1 MKERFSKLLCLAEEQ
16 LRLHPGADQVIA
28 IETRSQKIRWFANTL
43 GTDAEDRFAELLS
56 QQSDSAAA
64 LLVCMWAD
72 GTIDLPSMHLR
83 RLLLELDPENED
95 TLLLLQADSG
105 PITRTI
111 GWSMPYSLP
120 RGEGGPEGG
129 RERNGET

>member
-1 MKERFSKLLCLAEEQ
+1 MSERFSELLQTAESQ

-28 IETRSQKIRWFANTL
+28 VETSSKKIRWFANIL
-43 GTDAEDRFAELLS
+43 GTDAEDRFAALLS

-83 RLLLELDPENED
+83 RLLLEADPRNEH
-95 TLLLLQADSG
+95 TLLLLQSDSG

-111 GWSMPYSLP
+111 GWSMP
-120 RGEGGPEGG
+120 
-129 RERNGET
+129 

>member
-1 MKERFSKLLCLAEEQ
+1 MKERFSRLLCLAEEQ

-28 IETRSQKIRWFANTL
+28 VETRSQKIRWFANIL
-43 GTDAEDRFAELLS
+43 GTEAEDRFAELLS

-83 RLLLELDPENED
+83 RLLLESDPGNEH
-95 TLLLLQADSG
+95 TLLLLQSDSG

-111 GWSMPYSLP
+111 GWSMP
-120 RGEGGPEGG
+120 
-129 RERNGET
+129 

>member
-1 MKERFSKLLCLAEEQ
+1 MKERFSKLLCLAKEQ

-28 IETRSQKIRWFANTL
+28 VETGSKTVRWFANTL
-43 GTDAEDRFAELLS
+43 GTEAEDRFAELLS
-56 QQSDSAAA
+56 QQRDSAAA

-83 RLLLELDPENED
+83 RLLLELDPGNEH
-95 TLLLLQADSG
+95 TLLLLQSDSG

-111 GWSMPYSLP
+111 GWSMP
-120 RGEGGPEGG
+120 
-129 RERNGET
+129 